1 MVWIR
6 TMRGII
12 TDPLQTFTAIAA
24 EQSWR
29 GGIVYY
35 LVSGLI
41 AWAVRLLRTEPPRS
55 LSGRT
60 NPLTSSPWFDI
71 TTTLLGPLLVLI
83 FAAFL
88 YWAGRRQGGQGPL
101 SRLFTTELFSATT
114 VNLLSA
120 PIFLA
125 IYLIA
130 RANGGTDPLGDPV
143 SFLINV
149 LSIRLTYFSLR
160 ASMVLGGREAIN
172 ALLLLF
178 GVFFAVIIGFVC
190 VIVGIIFAIGR

>member
-29 GGIVYY
+29 KGVVYY
-35 LVSGLI
+35 LVASLI
-41 AWAVRLLRTEPPRS
+41 MWAVRLLRTEPPRS

-71 TTTLLGPLLVLI
+71 TTTLIGPLLVLI

-88 YWAGRRQGGQGPL
+88 YWAGRQQGGQGPL
-101 SRLFTTELFSATT
+101 SRLFTTELFNATT

-125 IYLIA
+125 IYLIT
-130 RANGGTDPLGDPV
+130 RTTGGTELLGGFAD
-143 SFLINV
+143 FAIGV

-160 ASMVLGGREAIN
+160 ASMALGVERRSTH
-172 ALLLLF
+172 F
-178 GVFFAVIIGFVC
+178 S
-190 VIVGIIFAIGR
+190 